1 MSERDTHIPAIDSFL
16 YLHPSENPAVSLVSP
31 VLDSTNYHSWSRSMM
46 TALSA
51 KNKLEFVDGGAA
63 EPLKTDRT
71 YGAWK
76 RSNKIIPKLS
86 PFPNTNSHLHLSPHC
101 HSHPPRP
108 PPSPTFLLLHVSLA
122 SSLHECLGL
131 LQQWLSLLDP
141 PSI

>member
-16 YLHPSENPAVSLVSP
+16 YLHPSENPVVLLVSP

-76 RSNKIIPKLS
+76 RSN
-86 PFPNTNSHLHLSPHC
+86 NMV
-101 HSHPPRP
+101 
-108 PPSPTFLLLHVSLA
+108 VSWIVQKA
-122 SSLHECLGL
+122 KGRKEKNN
-131 LQQWLSLLDP
+131 
-141 PSI
+141 IF